1 MCVCVML
8 PLILVISGDVC
19 LKAVLNNQWTF
30 IDLIIQHI
38 LNNIFANM
46 TLHININIVS
56 AANSISTN

>member
-1 MCVCVML
+1 MCVGVML